1 VPISVY
7 DGGGRGAVMG
17 DIPDASLQSQMPVE
31 NISGIGVAGPSA
43 EPPGE
48 EATEVAASE
57 EAAVQKESAEY
68 SEEHVGRNVDVEA

>member
-1 VPISVY
+1 MPFSVG
-7 DGGGRGAVMG
+7 DGGGRGTEMG

-43 EPPGE
+43 EPPEE
-48 EATEVAASE
+48 EAAEVAADE
-57 EAAVQKESAEY
+57 TAAVQRESAEY

>member
-1 VPISVY
+1 
-7 DGGGRGAVMG
+7 MG

-43 EPPGE
+43 EPPE
-48 EATEVAASE
+48 EDVAEVSAAESE
-57 EAAVQKESAEY
+57 VVQRENAEY